1 MRTRVVKGEQDS
13 MGDRSVLIA
22 AGAGGTER
30 GFELEAQNCRT
41 SLKFQDENAR
51 MCAALM
57 PMPGDR
63 TRRQS
68 MAAAI
73 PGAW

>member
-1 MRTRVVKGEQDS
+1 MPTRVVKGERDS
-13 MGDRSVLIA
+13 MGDRGASIA
-22 AGAGGTER
+22 AGAGGAGR
-30 GFELEAQNCRT
+30 GFALEAQNCRT